1 VRQPLHAWSQST
13 GLRLCGKTDETS
25 VEDNAVLERHD
36 HEAAEAVRSRSALAP
51 RTIRQIVG
59 VVSTMFKRATKEE
72 IVVSNPVIMERGTLP
87 KKVDK
92 DPTWRHE
99 AIYTR
104 EEAELLVSDPRILVD
119 RRVLYALKFLG
130 GGMRHGEAASL
141 TWRQYEQAAEP
152 LGRINLGKTKSGAP
166 REIPVHPT
174 LAKILALWKL
184 SGWEET
190 YGRKPTADD
199 LIVPT
204 RNMTARKPAEAQ
216 EALIAD
222 LQLLELR
229 VRAGKD
235 RNRRGHDLRRTNS
248 IPVHPG
254 CSLPVSA
261 FWATVASRKSP
272 GGSPLALGANQL
284 PGAAARSISDR
295 HRSCAGNTLLEWDD
309 EDVIALYADW
319 LPRSIYGTP
328 FETGPPAA
336 RAPYRLME
344 GRGESEPA
352 LDRGREPDPAGLAAV
367 DDVTPLRTTVR
378 RRRSAC
384 RRRRRRFRALSIG
397 DPLDLALLHLA
408 HDARTSSS
416 TRSGSSRER
425 LELTDPCI
433 ERDAL
438 WCGR

>member
-1 VRQPLHAWSQST
+1 
-13 GLRLCGKTDETS
+13 
-25 VEDNAVLERHD
+25 
-36 HEAAEAVRSRSALAP
+36 
-51 RTIRQIVG
+51 
-59 VVSTMFKRATKEE
+59 
-72 IVVSNPVIMERGTLP
+72 MERGTLP

-235 RNRRGHDLRRTNS
+235 RNRRGHDLRRTFVTLARTDGAIDGLLRWVTHGS
-248 IPVHPG
+248 STDMMDLYTTPPWA
-254 CSLPVSA
+254 SLCA
-261 FWATVASRKSP
+261 EVAKLKIELREGKLIELP
-272 GGSPLALGANQL
+272 AELLAA
-284 PGAAARSISDR
+284 PHS
-295 HRSCAGNTLLEWDD
+295 
-309 EDVIALYADW
+309 
-319 LPRSIYGTP
+319 
-328 FETGPPAA
+328 GPPPRTNAGQIRPLRRRKERPQRDSNSVRRNA
-336 RAPYRLME
+336 RTQTTRAPAM
-344 GRGESEPA
+344 
-352 LDRGREPDPAGLAAV
+352 
-367 DDVTPLRTTVR
+367 TTHGYV
-378 RRRSAC
+378 
-384 RRRRRRFRALSIG
+384 
-397 DPLDLALLHLA
+397 
-408 HDARTSSS
+408 
-416 TRSGSSRER
+416 ER
-425 LELTDPCI
+425 LSRLIPPHP
-433 ERDAL
+433 R
-438 WCGR
+438 

>member
-1 VRQPLHAWSQST
+1 MI
-13 GLRLCGKTDETS
+13 E
-25 VEDNAVLERHD
+25 
-36 HEAAEAVRSRSALAP
+36 RSRGTIMKLPKPFARGAKLWFSYKDPATKTWTNRPTGYSVGEDAAACRYISAFMKALNAGSKNGGPMTVARFADRWLANRKTASVNDDRTRLTKHVLPRIGRMEMSSVRPKDIDDVVMALRDEGALAP

-104 EEAELLVSDPRILVD
+104 EEAEILLSDPRILVD

-141 TWRQYEQAAEP
+141 TWRQYDQAAEP

-174 LAKILALWKL
+174 LAKILAMWKL
-184 SGWEET
+184 PGWEET

-235 RNRRGHDLRRTNS
+235 RNRRGHDLRRTF
-248 IPVHPG
+248 V
-254 CSLPVSA
+254 
-261 FWATVASRKSP
+261 
-272 GGSPLALGANQL
+272 
-284 PGAAARSISDR
+284 
-295 HRSCAGNTLLEWDD
+295 TL
-309 EDVIALYADW
+309 
-319 LPRSIYGTP
+319 
-328 FETGPPAA
+328 
-336 RAPYRLME
+336 
-344 GRGESEPA
+344 
-352 LDRGREPDPAGLAAV
+352 
-367 DDVTPLRTTVR
+367 
-378 RRRSAC
+378 
-384 RRRRRRFRALSIG
+384 
-397 DPLDLALLHLA
+397 
-408 HDARTSSS
+408 ARTDGAIDGLLRWVTHGSS
-416 TRSGSSRER
+416 TDMMDLYTTPPWASLCAEVAKLKIELREGK
-425 LELTDPCI
+425 LIELPAELLTASLQRASAANKRWPNQAVTTKKRATPTGF
-433 ERDAL
+433 EPVLPA
-438 WCGR
+438 